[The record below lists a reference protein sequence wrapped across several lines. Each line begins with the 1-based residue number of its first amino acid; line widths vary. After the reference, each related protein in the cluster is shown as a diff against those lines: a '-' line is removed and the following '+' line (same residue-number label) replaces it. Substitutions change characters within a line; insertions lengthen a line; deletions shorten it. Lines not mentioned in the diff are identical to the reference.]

1 MISDDSPWPP
11 PADAPAPDQPQ
22 EPEPTP
28 EPEPSPAVTRFKA
41 CRWHVEDEQQEY
53 CSNRDV
59 LPYAGKLGFK
69 AEAWCP
75 DCALYKLRRTPKK
88 RPRPEDDDYEY

>member
-1 MISDDSPWPP
+1 VISDDSQPP
-11 PADAPAPDQPQ
+11 PESDGPTPDQQQ

-41 CRWHVEDEQQEY
+41 CRWHAADEEQEY

-59 LPYAGKLGFK
+59 LPYAGKLAFTP
-69 AEAWCP
+69 EAWCP

-88 RPRPEDDDYEY
+88 RPRPEDDDYGY